1 MAVDWK
7 ALEEA
12 KKTVRAVGYGRVST
26 VDQLKGVSLEYQE
39 KKIRKYSEYI
49 ECDLVDMY
57 IEKGQSGAREDREE
71 LSRLLVDAEAG
82 KFDMVIIWKAD
93 RFSRDLGIAVD
104 VYKKLKAFN
113 VTLFILD
120 GNIDTSTP
128 MGKMVFYQLSIFAEM
143 EKDSIRERLIMGKTD
158 KATKGQY
165 IGKKPFGYDVVDG
178 KLEVNENEAEVIKTI
193 FKLRAYDRMS
203 LRAIAEHLND
213 KGYATPSARAKKW
226 NHNTLDK
233 IIKNELYI
241 GEYSTTIEGKVFQGE
256 CEPLTTKQMFG
267 RANSKY

>member
-12 KKTVRAVGYGRVST
+12 KKAVRAVGYGRVST

-39 KKIRKYSEYI
+39 NKIRKYAEYA
-49 ECDLVDMY
+49 ECTLVDMY

-71 LSRLLVDAEAG
+71 LTRLMQDAEAG

-104 VYKKLKAFN
+104 VYKRLKEFG

-143 EKDSIRERLIMGKTD
+143 EKDSIRDRLIMGKTD

-165 IGKKPFGYDVVDG
+165 IGKKPYGYDVDEG
-178 KLEVNENEAEVIKTI
+178 KLIVNNSEAEAVKTI

-203 LRAIAEHLND
+203 LRAIGEHLNNNN
-213 KGYATPSARAKKW
+213 YPTPSGKSKEW
-226 NHNTLDK
+226 NHNSVAK
-233 IIKNELYI
+233 IIKNEIYI
-241 GEYSTTIEGKVFQGE
+241 GEYSTTIEGKKFTGE
-256 CEPLTTKQMFG
+256 CEPLITKQMFG